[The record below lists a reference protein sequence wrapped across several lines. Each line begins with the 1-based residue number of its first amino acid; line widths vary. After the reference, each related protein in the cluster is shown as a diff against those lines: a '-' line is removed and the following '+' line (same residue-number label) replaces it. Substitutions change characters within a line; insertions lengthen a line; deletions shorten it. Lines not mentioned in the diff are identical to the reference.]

1 MFLTEQFLIKK
12 RVLKGTGGGGNLRVN
27 QADYYE
33 TWQMCT
39 SHGPTKTL
47 METVHIRFSSLPIPW
62 KSQSLGNF
70 LPDDIFPQALSRKC
84 QYRSQLCHV
93 ISRQPSRVERQNSPF
108 TKQDSQGGGVIGGA
122 RNSGNTGN
130 WCYISIK
137 CFPGNQEFVILLPG
151 TPGIDVFTLLD
162 FTAIDIPLNTSA
174 LYWMVWLA
182 KVEEKWRSSVVPVK
196 REINLGLRTCIVGTM
211 SKGAYRGYQIRVS
224 R

>member
-1 MFLTEQFLIKK
+1 MHFSEAALQSLKILSSLAPVFLTEQFLIKK

-108 TKQDSQGGGVIGGA
+108 TKQDNQGHKQH
-122 RNSGNTGN
+122 RQ
-130 WCYISIK
+130 K
-137 CFPGNQEFVILLPG
+137 
-151 TPGIDVFTLLD
+151 
-162 FTAIDIPLNTSA
+162 
-174 LYWMVWLA
+174 
-182 KVEEKWRSSVVPVK
+182 
-196 REINLGLRTCIVGTM
+196 
-211 SKGAYRGYQIRVS
+211 IR
-224 R
+224 RK